1 MRGAAPVDEDQRTR
15 RASVMSLVRDLV
27 AALGANDDPL
37 LGLFGAFAYDLVFQ
51 IEDLVQK
58 RARESD
64 QRDIVLYVPDRLLA
78 YDRATGRGVVLSYD
92 FAWKGKSTEGLPR
105 ETAESVYAK
114 TPRQGFADHA
124 PGEYQATVET
134 ARAAFARGDLFEA
147 VPGQLFAEPCE
158 RSPAEVFQRLCRIN
172 PSPYGALM
180 NLGDGEFLVSASP
193 EMFVRSDGRRVE
205 TCPISGTIARGVDA
219 IGDAEQIRQ
228 LLNSEKDEFEL
239 NMCTDVDRN
248 DKARVCVPGT
258 IKVLARRQIETYSK
272 LFHTVDHVEGMLR
285 PGFDSLDAF
294 LTHAWAV
301 TVTGAPKLWAMQF
314 VEDHERSS
322 RRWYAGAIGAVNFD
336 GSINTGLTIRTIR
349 MKDGLAEVRVG
360 ATCLFDSDPAA
371 EDRECQVKAA
381 ALFQA
386 LRGDPPKPLSAF
398 APDATGSGKRV
409 LLIDHDDSF
418 VHMLADYFRQV
429 GATVTVVRHVHALAD
444 AEAARATI
452 CWCCRRGRAGRRI
465 SAIAKTIDAALDK
478 KLPIF
483 GVCLGVQA
491 IGEYFGGQ
499 LGQLGQP
506 AHGRPSRVQVRGG
519 RLMQNLPNEI
529 VIGRYHSLYVERD
542 SMPEVLTVTASTEDG
557 VAMAIEHKTL
567 AGRRR
572 AVSPGIADV
581 ARRRSRP
588 AHRGERVPAWRT
600 DQLMIANRD
609 PKEIPMTFEHDL
621 KAAVRT
627 IPDYPKPGILFRDIT
642 TLLGDARA
650 FRRAVDE
657 LVQPWAG
664 NKIDKVAGIEARG
677 FILGGAVAHQ
687 VSAGFVPIRK
697 KGKLP
702 HTTVRIAYS
711 LEYGLDE
718 MEMHADAIHPGERV
732 ILVDDLIATGGTA
745 EGAVKLMRQIG
756 ANVVAACFI
765 IDLPDLGGAAKLRAM
780 DVPVRTLMAFDGH

>member
-1 MRGAAPVDEDQRTR
+1 MNRTVFALPARSDYVTRGGLAITRVAEQFTGGANRLDDLVSLLDRRRGVVLSSGTTVPGRYESFDLGFSDPPLKLETTGVNFKLEALNARGEVLIAFLADVLREPCVVISEKTRSHLAGHIIRGDAPIDEDQRTR

-27 AALGANDDPL
+27 AVFSANDDGL

-51 IEDLVQK
+51 IEDIVQK
-58 RARESD
+58 RPREKD
-64 QRDIVLYVPDRLLA
+64 QRDIVLYVPDSLLA
-78 YDRATGRGVVLSYD
+78 YDRATGRGVMLTYE

-105 ETAESVYAK
+105 ETADSPYQK
-114 TPRQGFADHA
+114 TPRQGFSDHA

-147 VPGQLFAEPCE
+147 VPGQLFAEPCD
-158 RSPAEVFQRLCRIN
+158 RSPAEVFQRLCVIN

-205 TCPISGTIARGVDA
+205 TCPISGTIARGTDA

-285 PGFDSLDAF
+285 PGFDALDAF

-314 VEDHERSS
+314 VEDHERSP

-429 GATVTVVRHVHALAD
+429 GASVTVVRYVHALD
-444 AEAARATI
+444 MLKQKRWDLLVLSPGPGRPEDFGIKTTI
-452 CWCCRRGRAGRRI
+452 A
-465 SAIAKTIDAALDK
+465 AALEN
-478 KLPIF
+478 KLPVF

-491 IGEYFGGQ
+491 IGEYFGGE
-499 LGQLGQP
+499 LGQLTHP

-519 RLMQNLPNEI
+519 RLMRNLPNEI
-529 VIGRYHSLYVERD
+529 VIGRYHSLFVERD
-542 SMPEVLTVTASTEDG
+542 SMPEVLSVTASTEDG
-557 VAMAIEHKTL
+557 VAMALEHKTL
-567 AGRRR
+567 PVAG
-572 AVSPGIADV
+572 VQFHPES
-581 ARRRSRP
+581 
-588 AHRGERVPAWRT
+588 
-600 DQLMIANRD
+600 LMS
-609 PKEIPMTFEHDL
+609 
-621 KAAVRT
+621 
-627 IPDYPKPGILFRDIT
+627 
-642 TLLGDARA
+642 LGNEVGLRIVENA
-650 FRRAVDE
+650 FRLNTE
-657 LVQPWAG
+657 T
-664 NKIDKVAGIEARG
+664 N
-677 FILGGAVAHQ
+677 
-687 VSAGFVPIRK
+687 
-697 KGKLP
+697 
-702 HTTVRIAYS
+702 
-711 LEYGLDE
+711 
-718 MEMHADAIHPGERV
+718 
-732 ILVDDLIATGGTA
+732 
-745 EGAVKLMRQIG
+745 
-756 ANVVAACFI
+756 
-765 IDLPDLGGAAKLRAM
+765 
-780 DVPVRTLMAFDGH
+780 

>member
-1 MRGAAPVDEDQRTR
+1 MNSTVFSLPARSDYRTSAGLEVTRSVEQFSGGANRLDDLIDLLDSPRGVVLSSGTTVPGRYESFDLGFSDPPLWLQTKGADFELEALNARGEVLIAFIGDALREPCVVVTERSAARLAGHIVRGAAPVDEDQRTR
-15 RASVMSLVRDLV
+15 RASVMSLVRELV
-27 AALGANDDPL
+27 AAFGSNDDPL

-58 RARESD
+58 RARETD

-92 FAWKGKSTEGLPR
+92 FGWNGASTAGLPR
-105 ETAESVYAK
+105 DTAESVYAR
-114 TPRQGFADHA
+114 TPRQGFSDHGS
-124 PGEYQATVET
+124 GEYQATVET
-134 ARAAFARGDLFEA
+134 ARAASARGDLFEA

-180 NLGDGEFLVSASP
+180 NLGDGEFLVSASR
-193 EMFVRSDGRRVE
+193 EMFVRSDGRRIE
-205 TCPISGTIARGVDA
+205 TCPISGTIARGSDA

-314 VEDHERSS
+314 VEDHERSP
-322 RRWYAGAIGAVNFD
+322 RRWYAGAIGVVNFD
-336 GSINTGLTIRTIR
+336 GGINTGLTIRTIR

-386 LRGDPPKPLSAF
+386 LRGDPPKRLSTF

-429 GATVTVVRHVHALAD
+429 GASVTVVRYVHARHMLESASYD
-444 AEAARATI
+444 LLVLSPGP
-452 CWCCRRGRAGRRI
+452 GRPEDF
-465 SAIAKTIDAALDK
+465 AIAVTIDAALAR

-491 IGEYFGGQ
+491 IGEYFGGR
-499 LGQLGQP
+499 LGQLQQA

-542 SMPEVLTVTASTEDG
+542 SMPDVLQVTASTEDG
-557 VAMAIEHKTL
+557 VAMAIEHRTL
-567 AGRRR
+567 PVGG
-572 AVSPGIADV
+572 VQFHPESLMSLG
-581 ARRRSRP
+581 
-588 AHRGERVPAWRT
+588 GEVGLRIVENAFRLKVPAN
-600 DQLMIANRD
+600 L
-609 PKEIPMTFEHDL
+609 
-621 KAAVRT
+621 
-627 IPDYPKPGILFRDIT
+627 
-642 TLLGDARA
+642 
-650 FRRAVDE
+650 
-657 LVQPWAG
+657 
-664 NKIDKVAGIEARG
+664 
-677 FILGGAVAHQ
+677 
-687 VSAGFVPIRK
+687 
-697 KGKLP
+697 
-702 HTTVRIAYS
+702 
-711 LEYGLDE
+711 
-718 MEMHADAIHPGERV
+718 
-732 ILVDDLIATGGTA
+732 
-745 EGAVKLMRQIG
+745 
-756 ANVVAACFI
+756 
-765 IDLPDLGGAAKLRAM
+765 
-780 DVPVRTLMAFDGH
+780 

>member
-1 MRGAAPVDEDQRTR
+1 MNRTVFSLPERSKYRTRGGLAVLRSVEHFTGGASRLDELIDLLDRRRGVVLSSGTTVPGRYDSFDLGFADPPLVLETSGVDFSLVALNARGETLIAYLADVLREPCVVITEKTPARLGGHILRGDAPIEEDQRTR

-27 AALGANDDPL
+27 ASFAANDDPL
-37 LGLFGAFAYDLVFQ
+37 LGMFGAFAYDLVFQ
-51 IEDLVQK
+51 IEDIVQK
-58 RARESD
+58 RPREQD

-92 FAWKGKSTEGLPR
+92 FTWKGKSTEGLPR

-114 TPRQGFADHA
+114 TARQGFADHA

-180 NLGDGEFLVSASP
+180 NLGEGEFLVSASP

-205 TCPISGTIARGVDA
+205 TCPISGTIARGTDA

-285 PGFDSLDAF
+285 PGFDALDAF

-314 VEDHERSS
+314 VEDHERSP
-322 RRWYAGAIGAVNFD
+322 RRWYAGAIGVVNFD

-386 LRGDPPKPLSAF
+386 LRGDPAKPLSAF
-398 APDATGSGKRV
+398 APDATGSGKQV

-429 GATVTVVRHVHALAD
+429 GASVTVVRYVHALD
-444 AEAARATI
+444 MLQRKQ
-452 CWCCRRGRAGRRI
+452 WDLLVLSPGPGRPEDFAI
-465 SAIAKTIDAALDK
+465 SKTIGAALEK

-491 IGEYFGGQ
+491 IGEYFGGK
-499 LGQLGQP
+499 LGQLRQP
-506 AHGRPSRVQVRGG
+506 AHGRPSPVKVRGG
-519 RLMQNLPNEI
+519 RLMQNLPEEI
-529 VIGRYHSLYVERD
+529 VIGRYHSLYVEGD
-542 SMPEVLTVTASTEDG
+542 AMPDVLTVTASTADG

-567 AGRRR
+567 PVGG
-572 AVSPGIADV
+572 VQFHPESLMSLG
-581 ARRRSRP
+581 
-588 AHRGERVPAWRT
+588 GEVGLRIVE
-600 DQLMIANRD
+600 N
-609 PKEIPMTFEHDL
+609 
-621 KAAVRT
+621 
-627 IPDYPKPGILFRDIT
+627 
-642 TLLGDARA
+642 A
-650 FRRAVDE
+650 FR
-657 LVQPWAG
+657 
-664 NKIDKVAGIEARG
+664 
-677 FILGGAVAHQ
+677 LGYP
-687 VSAGFVPIRK
+687 F
-697 KGKLP
+697 
-702 HTTVRIAYS
+702 
-711 LEYGLDE
+711 
-718 MEMHADAIHPGERV
+718 
-732 ILVDDLIATGGTA
+732 
-745 EGAVKLMRQIG
+745 
-756 ANVVAACFI
+756 N
-765 IDLPDLGGAAKLRAM
+765 
-780 DVPVRTLMAFDGH
+780 

>member
-1 MRGAAPVDEDQRTR
+1 MNRTVFALPARSDYVTRAGLAITRVAEQFTGGANRLDDLVNLLDRRRGVVLSSGTTVPGRYESFDLGFSDPPLKLETTGFNFNLEALNERGQVLIAFVADVLREPCVVISEKTSTRLAGHIVRGEAPIDEDQRTR

-27 AALGANDDPL
+27 AAFSANDDGL

-78 YDRATGRGVVLSYD
+78 YDRATGRGVVLTYD
-92 FAWKGKSTEGLPR
+92 FAWKGKSTAGLPH
-105 ETAESVYAK
+105 ETAESPYLK
-114 TPRQGFADHA
+114 TSRQGFADHA

-147 VPGQLFAEPCE
+147 VPGQLFAEPCD
-158 RSPAEVFQRLCRIN
+158 RSPAEVFQRLCVIN

-180 NLGDGEFLVSASP
+180 NLGEGEFLVSASP

-205 TCPISGTIARGVDA
+205 TCPISGTIARGTDA

-285 PGFDSLDAF
+285 PGFDALDAF

-314 VEDHERSS
+314 VEDHERSP

-349 MKDGLAEVRVG
+349 MKEGLAEVRVG

-429 GATVTVVRHVHALAD
+429 GADVTVVRHVHALD
-444 AEAARATI
+444 MLRQKR
-452 CWCCRRGRAGRRI
+452 WDLLVLSPGPGRPEDFGI
-465 SAIAKTIDAALDK
+465 KKTIDAALDN
-478 KLPIF
+478 KLPVF

-491 IGEYFGGQ
+491 IGEYFGGE
-499 LGQLGQP
+499 LGQLTHP

-519 RLMQNLPNEI
+519 RLMRNLPNEI

-542 SMPEVLTVTASTEDG
+542 SMPEVLDVTASTEDG
-557 VAMAIEHKTL
+557 VAMALEHKTL
-567 AGRRR
+567 PVAG
-572 AVSPGIADV
+572 VQFHPESLM
-581 ARRRSRP
+581 SLS
-588 AHRGERVPAWRT
+588 GEVGLRIVE
-600 DQLMIANRD
+600 N
-609 PKEIPMTFEHDL
+609 
-621 KAAVRT
+621 
-627 IPDYPKPGILFRDIT
+627 
-642 TLLGDARA
+642 A
-650 FRRAVDE
+650 FR
-657 LVQPWAG
+657 L
-664 NKIDKVAGIEARG
+664 EAR
-677 FILGGAVAHQ
+677 
-687 VSAGFVPIRK
+687 
-697 KGKLP
+697 
-702 HTTVRIAYS
+702 
-711 LEYGLDE
+711 
-718 MEMHADAIHPGERV
+718 
-732 ILVDDLIATGGTA
+732 VD
-745 EGAVKLMRQIG
+745 
-756 ANVVAACFI
+756 
-765 IDLPDLGGAAKLRAM
+765 
-780 DVPVRTLMAFDGH
+780 

>member
-1 MRGAAPVDEDQRTR
+1 MNRTVFSLPANSQYRTSGGLAVTRIVEQFSGGAKQLDDLIELLDRRRGVVLSSGTTVPGRYESFDLGFADPPLMLETSGTNFSLSALNARGEALIAFLGDVLREPCVVMAEKTATRLAGHIIRGEAPVEEDQRTR

-27 AALGANDDPL
+27 AALSANADPL

-58 RARESD
+58 RSREAD

-92 FAWKGKSTEGLPR
+92 FAWNGKSTEGLPHA
-105 ETAESVYAK
+105 TSESAYLK

-124 PGEYQATVET
+124 PGEYQATVEI

-205 TCPISGTIARGVDA
+205 TCPISGTIARGTDA

-314 VEDHERSS
+314 VEDHERSP

-398 APDATGSGKRV
+398 APDATGSGKKV

-429 GATVTVVRHVHALAD
+429 GADVTVVRHVHAQDMLKQKRWD
-444 AEAARATI
+444 LLVLSPGP
-452 CWCCRRGRAGRRI
+452 GRPEDFGI
-465 SAIAKTIDAALDK
+465 SKTIGTAIEK

-483 GVCLGVQA
+483 GVCLGLQA

-506 AHGRPSRVQVRGG
+506 AHGRPSRIQVRSG

-529 VIGRYHSLYVERD
+529 VIGRYHSLYVERQ
-542 SMPEVLTVTASTEDG
+542 SMPDVLSVTAATEDG

-567 AGRRR
+567 PVGG
-572 AVSPGIADV
+572 VQFHPESLMSLG
-581 ARRRSRP
+581 
-588 AHRGERVPAWRT
+588 GEVGLRIVE
-600 DQLMIANRD
+600 N
-609 PKEIPMTFEHDL
+609 
-621 KAAVRT
+621 
-627 IPDYPKPGILFRDIT
+627 
-642 TLLGDARA
+642 A
-650 FRRAVDE
+650 FR
-657 LVQPWAG
+657 L
-664 NKIDKVAGIEARG
+664 N
-677 FILGGAVAHQ
+677 
-687 VSAGFVPIRK
+687 VSA
-697 KGKLP
+697 
-702 HTTVRIAYS
+702 
-711 LEYGLDE
+711 
-718 MEMHADAIHPGERV
+718 
-732 ILVDDLIATGGTA
+732 
-745 EGAVKLMRQIG
+745 
-756 ANVVAACFI
+756 N
-765 IDLPDLGGAAKLRAM
+765 
-780 DVPVRTLMAFDGH
+780 

>member
-1 MRGAAPVDEDQRTR
+1 MNRTVFSLPAKSEYLTNGGLAVARVVEQFTGGANRLDDLIALLDRRCGVVLSSGTTVPGRYESFDLGFADPPLVLETSGTDFSLQALNPRGEVLIAFLGDVLREPCVVITERSATRLAGHIIRGAAPVEEDQRTR
-15 RASVMSLVRDLV
+15 RASVMSLVRDMV
-27 AALGANDDPL
+27 AAFASNADPL

-58 RARESD
+58 RTRDAD

-78 YDRATGRGVVLSYD
+78 YDRATGRGVALNYEFS
-92 FAWKGKSTEGLPR
+92 WKGKSTAGQPH
-105 ETAESVYAK
+105 ETAPSLYAK
-114 TPRQGFADHA
+114 TGRQGFADHA
-124 PGEYQATVET
+124 PGEYQATVEV

-205 TCPISGTIARGVDA
+205 TCPISGTIARGSDS
-219 IGDAEQIRQ
+219 IGDAEQIRK

-314 VEDHERSS
+314 VEDHERSP
-322 RRWYAGAIGAVNFD
+322 RRWYAGAIGCVNFD

-386 LRGDPPKPLSAF
+386 LRGDPPKPLSDF
-398 APDATGSGKRV
+398 APDATGSGKNV

-429 GATVTVVRHVHALAD
+429 GANVTVVRHIHAQDMLKQ
-444 AEAARATI
+444 
-452 CWCCRRGRAGRRI
+452 RGWDLLVLSPGPGRPEDFG
-465 SAIAKTIDAALDK
+465 IAKTIDTALEK

-519 RLMQNLPNEI
+519 RLMHNLPNEI

-542 SMPEVLTVTASTEDG
+542 SVPEVLAVTATTEDG
-557 VAMAIEHKTL
+557 VAMVIEHKTL
-567 AGRRR
+567 PVGG
-572 AVSPGIADV
+572 VQFHPES
-581 ARRRSRP
+581 
-588 AHRGERVPAWRT
+588 
-600 DQLMIANRD
+600 LMS
-609 PKEIPMTFEHDL
+609 
-621 KAAVRT
+621 
-627 IPDYPKPGILFRDIT
+627 
-642 TLLGDARA
+642 LGNEVGLRIVENA
-650 FRRAVDE
+650 FR
-657 LVQPWAG
+657 LNP
-664 NKIDKVAGIEARG
+664 
-677 FILGGAVAHQ
+677 
-687 VSAGFVPIRK
+687 P
-697 KGKLP
+697 
-702 HTTVRIAYS
+702 
-711 LEYGLDE
+711 
-718 MEMHADAIHPGERV
+718 
-732 ILVDDLIATGGTA
+732 
-745 EGAVKLMRQIG
+745 
-756 ANVVAACFI
+756 AN
-765 IDLPDLGGAAKLRAM
+765 
-780 DVPVRTLMAFDGH
+780 

>member
-1 MRGAAPVDEDQRTR
+1 MNRTVFSLPDKSEFRTASGLAITRMSEQFTGDARRLDSLITLLDRHRGVVLSSGTTVPGRYESFDLGFSDPPLVLETTGTKFSLSALNARGEVLIAFIAGVLREPCVVIDETSATRLAGHILRGEAPVEEDQRTR
-15 RASVMSLVRDLV
+15 RASVMSLVRALI
-27 AALGANDDPL
+27 AAFSANDDPL

-58 RARESD
+58 RAREAD

-78 YDRATGRGVVLSYD
+78 YDRATGRGVELTYE
-92 FAWKGKSTEGLPR
+92 FTWNGKSTEGLPR
-105 ETAESVYAK
+105 ETKDSPYVKA
-114 TPRQGFADHA
+114 PRQGFADHA
-124 PGEYQATVET
+124 PGEYQATVEK

-147 VPGQLFAEPCE
+147 VPGQLFGEPCE

-205 TCPISGTIARGVDA
+205 TCPISGTIARGADA

-248 DKARVCVPGT
+248 DKARICVPGT

-314 VEDHERSS
+314 VEDHERSP

-386 LRGDPPKPLSAF
+386 LRGDAPKPLSSI
-398 APDATGSGKRV
+398 APDATGSGKKV

-429 GATVTVVRHVHALAD
+429 GASVTVVRHVHAQEMLKRKWD
-444 AEAARATI
+444 LLVLSPGP
-452 CWCCRRGRAGRRI
+452 GRPEDFG
-465 SAIAKTIDAALDK
+465 IAKTIDTAIGQ

-506 AHGRPSRVQVRGG
+506 AHGRPSRIQIRGG
-519 RLMQNLPNEI
+519 RLTQNLPNEI
-529 VIGRYHSLYVERD
+529 VIGRYHSLFVERD
-542 SMPEVLTVTASTEDG
+542 SVPDVLTVTATTEDG

-567 AGRRR
+567 PVGG
-572 AVSPGIADV
+572 VQFHPESLMSLG
-581 ARRRSRP
+581 
-588 AHRGERVPAWRT
+588 GEVGLRIVENAFR
-600 DQLMIANRD
+600 
-609 PKEIPMTFEHDL
+609 L
-621 KAAVRT
+621 KA
-627 IPDYPKPGILFRDIT
+627 
-642 TLLGDARA
+642 
-650 FRRAVDE
+650 
-657 LVQPWAG
+657 
-664 NKIDKVAGIEARG
+664 
-677 FILGGAVAHQ
+677 
-687 VSAGFVPIRK
+687 
-697 KGKLP
+697 
-702 HTTVRIAYS
+702 
-711 LEYGLDE
+711 
-718 MEMHADAIHPGERV
+718 
-732 ILVDDLIATGGTA
+732 
-745 EGAVKLMRQIG
+745 
-756 ANVVAACFI
+756 
-765 IDLPDLGGAAKLRAM
+765 
-780 DVPVRTLMAFDGH
+780 PVN

>member
-1 MRGAAPVDEDQRTR
+1 MNRTVFALPPKSDYVTRGGLAITRVAEQFTGGANRLDDLVSLLDRRRGVVLSSGTTVPGRYESFDLGFSDPPLKLETTGVDFKLEALNARGEVLIAFLADVLREPCVVVSEKTSTRLAGHIIRGDAPVEEDQRTR

-27 AALGANDDPL
+27 AAFAANDDGL

-58 RARESD
+58 RPREQD

-92 FAWKGKSTEGLPR
+92 FAWKGQSTEGLPR
-105 ETAESVYAK
+105 ETAESPYLK
-114 TPRQGFADHA
+114 TSRQGFADHA

-158 RSPAEVFQRLCRIN
+158 RSPAEVFQRLCVIN

-180 NLGDGEFLVSASP
+180 NLGEGEFLVSASP

-205 TCPISGTIARGVDA
+205 TCPISGTIARGLDA

-285 PGFDSLDAF
+285 PGFDALDAF

-314 VEDHERSS
+314 VEDHERSP

-429 GATVTVVRHVHALAD
+429 GASVTVVRYVHALD
-444 AEAARATI
+444 MLKQKRWDLLVLSPGPGRPEDFGIKQTIEAA
-452 CWCCRRGRAGRRI
+452 
-465 SAIAKTIDAALDK
+465 LEN
-478 KLPIF
+478 KLPVF
-483 GVCLGVQA
+483 GVCLGLQA
-491 IGEYFGGQ
+491 IGEYFGGE
-499 LGQLGQP
+499 LGQLTHP

-519 RLMQNLPNEI
+519 RLMGNLPNEI
-529 VIGRYHSLYVERD
+529 VIGRYHSLFVERD
-542 SMPEVLTVTASTEDG
+542 SMPEVLRVTASTEEG
-557 VAMAIEHKTL
+557 VAMALEHKTL
-567 AGRRR
+567 PVAG
-572 AVSPGIADV
+572 VQFHPES
-581 ARRRSRP
+581 
-588 AHRGERVPAWRT
+588 
-600 DQLMIANRD
+600 LMSLSNEVGLRIVEN
-609 PKEIPMTFEHDL
+609 
-621 KAAVRT
+621 
-627 IPDYPKPGILFRDIT
+627 
-642 TLLGDARA
+642 A
-650 FRRAVDE
+650 FR
-657 LVQPWAG
+657 
-664 NKIDKVAGIEARG
+664 
-677 FILGGAVAHQ
+677 
-687 VSAGFVPIRK
+687 
-697 KGKLP
+697 
-702 HTTVRIAYS
+702 
-711 LEYGLDE
+711 LD
-718 MEMHADAIHPGERV
+718 A
-732 ILVDDLIATGGTA
+732 
-745 EGAVKLMRQIG
+745 G
-756 ANVVAACFI
+756 AN
-765 IDLPDLGGAAKLRAM
+765 
-780 DVPVRTLMAFDGH
+780 

>member
-1 MRGAAPVDEDQRTR
+1 MNRTVFSLPEYSEYRTRGGLAVMRSAEQFSGEANRLDELIELLDRRRGVVLSSGTTVPGRYESFDLGFADPPLQLETTGVNFSLIALNARGEVLIAFLNDVLREPCVVITERSASRLAGHILRGDAPVDEDQRTR

-27 AALGANDDPL
+27 AAFGSTEDSM

-58 RARESD
+58 RPRESD
-64 QRDIVLYVPDRLLA
+64 QRDIVLFVPDRLLA
-78 YDRATGRGVVLSYD
+78 YDRATARGVMLSYE
-92 FAWKGKSTEGLPR
+92 FSWNGKSSKGLPR
-105 ETAESVYAK
+105 DTSESIYAR
-114 TPRQGFADHA
+114 TSRQGFFDHA

-134 ARAAFARGDLFEA
+134 ARSAFARGDLFEA
-147 VPGQLFAEPCE
+147 VPGQLFGEPCE
-158 RSPAEVFQRLCRIN
+158 RSPAEVFQRLCTIN

-180 NLGDGEFLVSASP
+180 NLGEGEFLVSASP

-228 LLNSEKDEFEL
+228 LLNSQKDEFEL

-314 VEDHERSS
+314 IEDHERSP
-322 RRWYAGAIGAVNFD
+322 RRWYAGAIGVVNFD
-336 GSINTGLTIRTIR
+336 GGINTGLTIRTIR
-349 MKDGLAEVRVG
+349 MKDGVAEVRVG

-429 GATVTVVRHVHALAD
+429 GSSVTVVRYVHAQKMLASANYD
-444 AEAARATI
+444 LLVLSPGPGRPEDFDIAATIEAALARN
-452 CWCCRRGRAGRRI
+452 
-465 SAIAKTIDAALDK
+465 
-478 KLPIF
+478 LPVF
-483 GVCLGVQA
+483 GVCLGLQA
-491 IGEYFGGQ
+491 IGEYFGGR
-499 LGQLGQP
+499 LGQLQQP
-506 AHGRPSRVQVRGG
+506 AHGRPSRVQVQGG
-519 RLMQNLPNEI
+519 RLMKNLPDEI
-529 VIGRYHSLYVERD
+529 VIGRYHSLFVERD
-542 SMPEVLTVTASTEDG
+542 SVPDVLQVTASTEDG

-567 AGRRR
+567 PVGG
-572 AVSPGIADV
+572 VQFHPESLMSLG
-581 ARRRSRP
+581 
-588 AHRGERVPAWRT
+588 GEVGLRIVE
-600 DQLMIANRD
+600 N
-609 PKEIPMTFEHDL
+609 
-621 KAAVRT
+621 
-627 IPDYPKPGILFRDIT
+627 
-642 TLLGDARA
+642 A
-650 FRRAVDE
+650 FR
-657 LVQPWAG
+657 
-664 NKIDKVAGIEARG
+664 
-677 FILGGAVAHQ
+677 
-687 VSAGFVPIRK
+687 
-697 KGKLP
+697 
-702 HTTVRIAYS
+702 
-711 LEYGLDE
+711 
-718 MEMHADAIHPGERV
+718 
-732 ILVDDLIATGGTA
+732 
-745 EGAVKLMRQIG
+745 
-756 ANVVAACFI
+756 
-765 IDLPDLGGAAKLRAM
+765 LR
-780 DVPVRTLMAFDGH
+780 

>member
-1 MRGAAPVDEDQRTR
+1 MNRTVFSLPAHSDYRTAAGLEVSRSVEQFTGGTRLDDLIELLDRRRGVVLSSGTTVPGRYESFDLGFADPPLQLQTTGVNFSLSALNARGEVLIAFLGDVLREPCVVITERSAGRLAGHVLRGEAPVDEDQRTR

-27 AALGANDDPL
+27 AAFGANDDAL

-58 RARESD
+58 RPRESD
-64 QRDIVLYVPDRLLA
+64 QRDIVLFVPDRLLA
-78 YDRATGRGVVLSYD
+78 YDRATAQGVVLSYD
-92 FAWKGKSTEGLPR
+92 FAWNGKSSKGLSR
-105 ETAESVYAK
+105 DTSESVYAR

-124 PGEYQATVET
+124 AGEYQATVET

-147 VPGQLFAEPCE
+147 VPGQLFGEPCE

-180 NLGDGEFLVSASP
+180 NLGEGEFLVAASP
-193 EMFVRSDGRRVE
+193 EMFVRSDGRRIE

-314 VEDHERSS
+314 VEDHERSP
-322 RRWYAGAIGAVNFD
+322 RRWYAGAIGVVNFD

-349 MKDGLAEVRVG
+349 MKDGIAEVRVG

-386 LRGDPPKPLSAF
+386 LRGDPPKRLSTF

-429 GATVTVVRHVHALAD
+429 GASVTVVRYVHARHMLESASYD
-444 AEAARATI
+444 LLVLSPGP
-452 CWCCRRGRAGRRI
+452 GRPEDF
-465 SAIAKTIDAALDK
+465 AIASTIDAALAR

-491 IGEYFGGQ
+491 IGEYFGGR
-499 LGQLGQP
+499 LGQLQQP

-542 SMPEVLTVTASTEDG
+542 SMPDVLQVTASTEDG
-557 VAMAIEHKTL
+557 VAMALEHKTL
-567 AGRRR
+567 PVAG
-572 AVSPGIADV
+572 VQFHPESLMSLG
-581 ARRRSRP
+581 
-588 AHRGERVPAWRT
+588 GEVGLRIVE
-600 DQLMIANRD
+600 N
-609 PKEIPMTFEHDL
+609 
-621 KAAVRT
+621 
-627 IPDYPKPGILFRDIT
+627 
-642 TLLGDARA
+642 A
-650 FRRAVDE
+650 FR
-657 LVQPWAG
+657 
-664 NKIDKVAGIEARG
+664 
-677 FILGGAVAHQ
+677 LGA
-687 VSAGFVPIRK
+687 
-697 KGKLP
+697 L
-702 HTTVRIAYS
+702 T
-711 LEYGLDE
+711 
-718 MEMHADAIHPGERV
+718 
-732 ILVDDLIATGGTA
+732 
-745 EGAVKLMRQIG
+745 
-756 ANVVAACFI
+756 N
-765 IDLPDLGGAAKLRAM
+765 
-780 DVPVRTLMAFDGH
+780 

>member
-1 MRGAAPVDEDQRTR
+1 MNRTVFALPARSDYVTRAGLAITRVAEQFTGGASRLDDLVNLLDRRRGVVLSSGTTVPGRYESFDLGFSDPPLKLETTGVDFKLEALNERGQVLIAFLADVLREPCVVISEKTASRLAGHIIRGDAPVEEDQRTR
-15 RASVMSLVRDLV
+15 RASVVSLVRDLV
-27 AALGANDDPL
+27 AAFSANDDGL

-92 FAWKGKSTEGLPR
+92 FTWKGRSTEGLPR
-105 ETAESVYAK
+105 ETADSPYMK

-147 VPGQLFAEPCE
+147 VPGQLFAEPCD
-158 RSPAEVFQRLCRIN
+158 RSPAEVFQRLCVIN

-205 TCPISGTIARGVDA
+205 TCPISGTIARGTDA

-285 PGFDSLDAF
+285 PGFDALDAF

-314 VEDHERSS
+314 VEDHERSP

-386 LRGDPPKPLSAF
+386 LRGDPPKPLSTF

-429 GATVTVVRHVHALAD
+429 GASVTVVRYVHALD
-444 AEAARATI
+444 MLKQKR
-452 CWCCRRGRAGRRI
+452 WDLLVLSPGPGRPEDFGIR
-465 SAIAKTIDAALDK
+465 KTIDAALEN
-478 KLPIF
+478 KLPVF

-491 IGEYFGGQ
+491 IGEYFGGE
-499 LGQLGQP
+499 LGQLTHP

-519 RLMQNLPNEI
+519 RLMRNLPSEI

-542 SMPEVLTVTASTEDG
+542 SMPEVLSVTASTEDG
-557 VAMAIEHKTL
+557 VAMALEHKTL
-567 AGRRR
+567 PVAG
-572 AVSPGIADV
+572 VQFHPESLMSLG
-581 ARRRSRP
+581 
-588 AHRGERVPAWRT
+588 GEVGLRIVENA
-600 DQLMIANRD
+600 
-609 PKEIPMTFEHDL
+609 
-621 KAAVRT
+621 
-627 IPDYPKPGILFRDIT
+627 FR
-642 TLLGDARA
+642 LDAR
-650 FRRAVDE
+650 VD
-657 LVQPWAG
+657 
-664 NKIDKVAGIEARG
+664 
-677 FILGGAVAHQ
+677 
-687 VSAGFVPIRK
+687 
-697 KGKLP
+697 
-702 HTTVRIAYS
+702 
-711 LEYGLDE
+711 
-718 MEMHADAIHPGERV
+718 
-732 ILVDDLIATGGTA
+732 
-745 EGAVKLMRQIG
+745 
-756 ANVVAACFI
+756 
-765 IDLPDLGGAAKLRAM
+765 
-780 DVPVRTLMAFDGH
+780 

>member
-1 MRGAAPVDEDQRTR
+1 MNRTAFALPAHSDYRTRGGLAVARTVEQFTGGANRLDDLIDLLDRRRGVVLSSGTTVPGRYESFDLGFADPPLALETSGTDFALQALNPRGQVLIAFLGDTLNEPSVVISARTPTRLAGRIIRGPAPVEEDQRTR
-15 RASVMSLVRDLV
+15 RASVMSLVRALV
-27 AALGANDDPL
+27 AAFSANEDPM

-51 IEDLVQK
+51 IEDLDQK
-58 RARESD
+58 RPRDAD
-64 QRDIVLYVPDRLLA
+64 QRDIVLYVPDQLLA
-78 YDRATGRGVVLSYD
+78 YDRAIGRGVVLSYD
-92 FAWKGKSTEGLPR
+92 FTWNGQSSAGLSR
-105 ETAESVYAK
+105 DTGESVYAK
-114 TPRQGFADHA
+114 AGRQGFTDHA
-124 PGEYQATVET
+124 AGEYQATVEL

-147 VPGQLFAEPCE
+147 VPGQLFAEPCA

-205 TCPISGTIARGVDA
+205 TCPISGTIARGRDA

-248 DKARVCVPGT
+248 DKARICVPGT

-285 PGFDSLDAF
+285 PGFDALDAF

-314 VEDHERSS
+314 VEDHERSP
-322 RRWYAGAIGAVNFD
+322 RRWYAGAIGCVNFD

-386 LRGDPPKPLSAF
+386 LRGDPPKPLSSI

-429 GATVTVVRHVHALAD
+429 GADVTVVRHVHALDMLKARRWD
-444 AEAARATI
+444 LLVLSPGPGRPEDFKISRTIEAAL
-452 CWCCRRGRAGRRI
+452 
-465 SAIAKTIDAALDK
+465 SD

-491 IGEYFGGQ
+491 MGEYFGGKLSQ
-499 LGQLGQP
+499 LVQP

-519 RLMQNLPNEI
+519 RLMHGLPNEI

-542 SMPEVLTVTASTEDG
+542 GMPDVLDVTATTDDG
-557 VAMAIEHKTL
+557 VAMVIEHKSL
-567 AGRRR
+567 PVGG
-572 AVSPGIADV
+572 VQFHPES
-581 ARRRSRP
+581 
-588 AHRGERVPAWRT
+588 
-600 DQLMIANRD
+600 LMS
-609 PKEIPMTFEHDL
+609 
-621 KAAVRT
+621 
-627 IPDYPKPGILFRDIT
+627 
-642 TLLGDARA
+642 LGDAVGLRIVENA
-650 FRRAVDE
+650 FRLGRSVD
-657 LVQPWAG
+657 
-664 NKIDKVAGIEARG
+664 
-677 FILGGAVAHQ
+677 
-687 VSAGFVPIRK
+687 
-697 KGKLP
+697 
-702 HTTVRIAYS
+702 
-711 LEYGLDE
+711 
-718 MEMHADAIHPGERV
+718 
-732 ILVDDLIATGGTA
+732 
-745 EGAVKLMRQIG
+745 
-756 ANVVAACFI
+756 
-765 IDLPDLGGAAKLRAM
+765 
-780 DVPVRTLMAFDGH
+780 

>member
-1 MRGAAPVDEDQRTR
+1 MNRTAFSLPARSQYRTRGGLAITRSGEQFTGGANRLDDLIELLDRRRGVVLSSGTTVPGRYESFDLGFSDPPLVLETAGSNFSLQALNARGQVLIGFLGDALREPCVVVTEKNATRLAGHIVGGAAPIDEEQRTP
-15 RASVMSLVRDLV
+15 RATLMSLGGDLV
-27 AALGANDDPL
+27 AAFGANDDPL

-58 RARESD
+58 RAREKD

-78 YDRATGRGVVLSYD
+78 YDRATGRGVVLTYD
-92 FAWKGKSTEGLPR
+92 FAWNGQSTEGLPR
-105 ETAESVYAK
+105 DTAESVYAK
-114 TPRQGFADHA
+114 TPRQGSADHS
-124 PGEYQATVET
+124 PGEHQARVET

-158 RSPAEVFQRLCRIN
+158 RTPAEVFQRLCRIN

-205 TCPISGTIARGVDA
+205 TCPISGTIARGIDA

-272 LFHTVDHVEGMLR
+272 LFHTVDHVEGILR
-285 PGFDSLDAF
+285 PGFDALDAF

-314 VEDHERSS
+314 VEDNERSS

-381 ALFQA
+381 ALFPQ
-386 LRGDPPKPLSAF
+386 LRGHPPKPLSAF

-429 GATVTVVRHVHALAD
+429 GATVTVVRHVHALAMLKAQNYD
-444 AEAARATI
+444 LLVLSPGP
-452 CWCCRRGRAGRRI
+452 GRPEDFG
-465 SAIAKTIDAALDK
+465 IAKTIGAALDK

-506 AHGRPSRVQVRGG
+506 AHGRPARNQVRGG
-519 RLMQNLPNEI
+519 P
-529 VIGRYHSLYVERD
+529 
-542 SMPEVLTVTASTEDG
+542 
-557 VAMAIEHKTL
+557 
-567 AGRRR
+567 
-572 AVSPGIADV
+572 
-581 ARRRSRP
+581 
-588 AHRGERVPAWRT
+588 
-600 DQLMIANRD
+600 
-609 PKEIPMTFEHDL
+609 
-621 KAAVRT
+621 
-627 IPDYPKPGILFRDIT
+627 
-642 TLLGDARA
+642 
-650 FRRAVDE
+650 
-657 LVQPWAG
+657 
-664 NKIDKVAGIEARG
+664 
-677 FILGGAVAHQ
+677 
-687 VSAGFVPIRK
+687 
-697 KGKLP
+697 
-702 HTTVRIAYS
+702 
-711 LEYGLDE
+711 
-718 MEMHADAIHPGERV
+718 
-732 ILVDDLIATGGTA
+732 
-745 EGAVKLMRQIG
+745 
-756 ANVVAACFI
+756 
-765 IDLPDLGGAAKLRAM
+765 
-780 DVPVRTLMAFDGH
+780 

>member
-1 MRGAAPVDEDQRTR
+1 MNRTVFSLPARSEYLTNGGLAVARVVEQFTGGASRLDDLIALLDRRRGVVLSSGTTVPGRYESFDLGFADPPLVLETSGTDFSLSALNPRGEVLITFLGDVLREPCVVISERSATRLAGHIIRGAAPVEEDQRTR
-15 RASVMSLVRDLV
+15 RASVMSLVRDMV
-27 AALGANDDPL
+27 AAFTSNADPL

-58 RARESD
+58 RAREAD

-78 YDRATGRGVVLSYD
+78 YDRATGRGVALTYE
-92 FAWKGKSTEGLPR
+92 FAWKGKSTLGLAH
-105 ETAESVYAK
+105 ETAPSLYAK
-114 TPRQGFADHA
+114 TGRQGFADHA

-205 TCPISGTIARGVDA
+205 TCPISGTIARGSDS
-219 IGDAEQIRQ
+219 IGDAEQIRK

-314 VEDHERSS
+314 VEDHERSP

-386 LRGDPPKPLSAF
+386 LRGDPPKPLSDS
-398 APDATGSGKRV
+398 APDATGSGKNV

-429 GATVTVVRHVHALAD
+429 GANVTVVRHVHAQDMLKRKGWD
-444 AEAARATI
+444 LLVLSPGP
-452 CWCCRRGRAGRRI
+452 GRPEDFG
-465 SAIAKTIDAALDK
+465 IAKTIGTALEK
-478 KLPIF
+478 QLPIF

-506 AHGRPSRVQVRGG
+506 AHGRPARVQVRGG

-542 SMPEVLTVTASTEDG
+542 SVPDVLDVTATTEDG
-557 VAMAIEHKTL
+557 VAMVIEHKTL
-567 AGRRR
+567 PVAG
-572 AVSPGIADV
+572 VQFHPESLMSLG
-581 ARRRSRP
+581 
-588 AHRGERVPAWRT
+588 GEVGLRIVE
-600 DQLMIANRD
+600 N
-609 PKEIPMTFEHDL
+609 
-621 KAAVRT
+621 
-627 IPDYPKPGILFRDIT
+627 
-642 TLLGDARA
+642 A
-650 FRRAVDE
+650 FR
-657 LVQPWAG
+657 LNP
-664 NKIDKVAGIEARG
+664 
-677 FILGGAVAHQ
+677 
-687 VSAGFVPIRK
+687 
-697 KGKLP
+697 
-702 HTTVRIAYS
+702 
-711 LEYGLDE
+711 
-718 MEMHADAIHPGERV
+718 
-732 ILVDDLIATGGTA
+732 
-745 EGAVKLMRQIG
+745 G
-756 ANVVAACFI
+756 AN
-765 IDLPDLGGAAKLRAM
+765 
-780 DVPVRTLMAFDGH
+780 

>member
-1 MRGAAPVDEDQRTR
+1 MNRTVFALPARSDYRTRAGLAITRVAEQFTGGANRLDDLVNLLDRRRGVVLSSGTTVPGRYDSFDLGFSDPPLKLETVGFNFALEALNARGEVLISFLADVLREPCVVISEKTPSRLAGHVIRGAAPVEEDQRTR

-27 AALGANDDPL
+27 AAFSSNDDAL

-58 RARESD
+58 RPRETD

-92 FAWKGKSTEGLPR
+92 FAWNGRSTEGLPR
-105 ETAESVYAK
+105 ETLDSPYLK

-158 RSPAEVFQRLCRIN
+158 RSPAEVFQRLCVIN

-180 NLGDGEFLVSASP
+180 NLGAGEFLVSASP

-205 TCPISGTIARGVDA
+205 TCPISGTIARGTDA

-228 LLNSEKDEFEL
+228 LLNSQKDEFEL

-285 PGFDSLDAF
+285 PGFDALDAF

-314 VEDHERSS
+314 VEDHERSP
-322 RRWYAGAIGAVNFD
+322 RRWYAGAIGCVNFD

-386 LRGDPPKPLSAF
+386 LRGDPPKPLSTF
-398 APDATGSGKRV
+398 APDATGSGKQV

-429 GATVTVVRHVHALAD
+429 GASVTVVRYVHALD
-444 AEAARATI
+444 MLRQKR
-452 CWCCRRGRAGRRI
+452 WDLLVLSPGPGRPEDFGIR
-465 SAIAKTIDAALDK
+465 KTIDAALEK
-478 KLPIF
+478 KLPVF

-491 IGEYFGGQ
+491 IGEYFGGE
-499 LGQLGQP
+499 LGQLSQP

-519 RLMQNLPNEI
+519 RLMRNLPNEI
-529 VIGRYHSLYVERD
+529 VIGRYHSLYVEPD
-542 SMPEVLTVTASTEDG
+542 SMPDVLSVTASTEDG
-557 VAMAIEHKTL
+557 VAMALEHKTL
-567 AGRRR
+567 PVAG
-572 AVSPGIADV
+572 VQFHPESLMSLG
-581 ARRRSRP
+581 
-588 AHRGERVPAWRT
+588 GEVGLRIVE
-600 DQLMIANRD
+600 N
-609 PKEIPMTFEHDL
+609 
-621 KAAVRT
+621 
-627 IPDYPKPGILFRDIT
+627 
-642 TLLGDARA
+642 A
-650 FRRAVDE
+650 FR
-657 LVQPWAG
+657 
-664 NKIDKVAGIEARG
+664 
-677 FILGGAVAHQ
+677 
-687 VSAGFVPIRK
+687 
-697 KGKLP
+697 
-702 HTTVRIAYS
+702 
-711 LEYGLDE
+711 LD
-718 MEMHADAIHPGERV
+718 A
-732 ILVDDLIATGGTA
+732 
-745 EGAVKLMRQIG
+745 G
-756 ANVVAACFI
+756 AN
-765 IDLPDLGGAAKLRAM
+765 
-780 DVPVRTLMAFDGH
+780 

>member
-1 MRGAAPVDEDQRTR
+1 MNRTVFSLPTDSAYQTRAGLTVARHVAQFTGGTALDDLIELLDRRRGVVLSSGTTVPGRYESFDLGFSDPPLLLETTGPDFSLQALNARGEVLIAFLGDTLRDPCVVIDEKTPNRLKGHIVRGDAPIDEDQRTR
-15 RASVMSLVRDLV
+15 RASVMSLVRDMV
-27 AALGANDDPL
+27 AQLFSSDDPM

-51 IEDLVQK
+51 IEDLKPK
-58 RARESD
+58 RAREAD
-64 QRDIVLYVPDRLLA
+64 QRDIVLYLPDRLLA
-78 YDRATGRGVVLSYD
+78 YDRATGRGVILSYD
-92 FAWKGKSTEGLPR
+92 FSWNGKSTLGLPR
-105 ETAESVYAK
+105 ETPESGYNKA
-114 TPRQGFADHA
+114 PRQGFADHA

-158 RSPAEVFQRLCRIN
+158 RSPAEVFQRLCVIN

-180 NLGDGEFLVSASP
+180 NLGDGEFLVAASP
-193 EMFVRSDGRRVE
+193 EMFVRSDGRRIE

-285 PGFDSLDAF
+285 PGFDALDAF

-314 VEDHERSS
+314 VEDNERSS
-322 RRWYAGAIGAVNFD
+322 RRWYAGAIGCVSFD
-336 GSINTGLTIRTIR
+336 GGINTGITIRTIR

-360 ATCLFDSDPAA
+360 ATLLFDSDPVA
-371 EDRECQVKAA
+371 EEKECQTKAA

-386 LRGDPPKPLSAF
+386 LRGDAPKPLSAF
-398 APDATGSGKRV
+398 APDASGSGKKV

-429 GATVTVVRHVHALAD
+429 GATVSVVRHIHAQDMLKREKFDLLVLSPGPGRPEDFGIRNTIDTALA
-444 AEAARATI
+444 
-452 CWCCRRGRAGRRI
+452 
-465 SAIAKTIDAALDK
+465 KQ
-478 KLPIF
+478 LPIF

-491 IGEYFGGQ
+491 IGEYFGGV
-499 LGQLGQP
+499 LGQLAQP

-529 VIGRYHSLYVERD
+529 VIGRYHSLFVERD

-567 AGRRR
+567 AVGG
-572 AVSPGIADV
+572 VQFHPESLMSLG
-581 ARRRSRP
+581 
-588 AHRGERVPAWRT
+588 GEVGLRIVE
-600 DQLMIANRD
+600 N
-609 PKEIPMTFEHDL
+609 
-621 KAAVRT
+621 
-627 IPDYPKPGILFRDIT
+627 
-642 TLLGDARA
+642 A
-650 FRRAVDE
+650 FR
-657 LVQPWAG
+657 
-664 NKIDKVAGIEARG
+664 
-677 FILGGAVAHQ
+677 LGQ
-687 VSAGFVPIRK
+687 
-697 KGKLP
+697 KL
-702 HTTVRIAYS
+702 
-711 LEYGLDE
+711 
-718 MEMHADAIHPGERV
+718 
-732 ILVDDLIATGGTA
+732 
-745 EGAVKLMRQIG
+745 
-756 ANVVAACFI
+756 N
-765 IDLPDLGGAAKLRAM
+765 
-780 DVPVRTLMAFDGH
+780 

>member
-1 MRGAAPVDEDQRTR
+1 MNRTVFSLPARAEYRARGGLTVTRVVEQFTGGANRLDDLIEHLDRRRGVVLSSGTTVPGRYESFDLGFSDPPLVLETTGFDFSLQALNPRGEVLIAFLADSLREPCVVITEKTASRLAGHILRGAAPVEEDQRTR

-27 AALGANDDPL
+27 AAFSASDDPL

-51 IEDLVQK
+51 IEDLVE
-58 RARESD
+58 RRPREKD

-105 ETAESVYAK
+105 QTPESVYAR

-124 PGEYQATVET
+124 PGEYQATVEI

-228 LLNSEKDEFEL
+228 LLNSQKDEFEL

-386 LRGDPPKPLSAF
+386 LRGDPPKPLSTF

-429 GATVTVVRHVHALAD
+429 GASVTVVRYVHALD
-444 AEAARATI
+444 MLKQRE
-452 CWCCRRGRAGRRI
+452 WDLLVLSPGPGRPEDFAI
-465 SAIAKTIDAALDK
+465 SKTIGAALEK

-506 AHGRPSRVQVRGG
+506 AHGRPSQVKVRGG
-519 RLMQNLPNEI
+519 RLMQNLPDEI
-529 VIGRYHSLYVERD
+529 VIGRYHSLFVERD
-542 SMPEVLTVTASTEDG
+542 SMPDVLNVTASTEDG

-567 AGRRR
+567 PVGG
-572 AVSPGIADV
+572 VQFHPESLM
-581 ARRRSRP
+581 SLS
-588 AHRGERVPAWRT
+588 GEVGLRIVE
-600 DQLMIANRD
+600 N
-609 PKEIPMTFEHDL
+609 
-621 KAAVRT
+621 
-627 IPDYPKPGILFRDIT
+627 
-642 TLLGDARA
+642 A
-650 FRRAVDE
+650 FR
-657 LVQPWAG
+657 LV
-664 NKIDKVAGIEARG
+664 E
-677 FILGGAVAHQ
+677 
-687 VSAGFVPIRK
+687 
-697 KGKLP
+697 
-702 HTTVRIAYS
+702 
-711 LEYGLDE
+711 
-718 MEMHADAIHPGERV
+718 
-732 ILVDDLIATGGTA
+732 
-745 EGAVKLMRQIG
+745 
-756 ANVVAACFI
+756 
-765 IDLPDLGGAAKLRAM
+765 
-780 DVPVRTLMAFDGH
+780 PVN

>member
-1 MRGAAPVDEDQRTR
+1 MNRTVFSLPENFEYTTRGGLLVKRSVEHFSGGASRLDRLIDLLDRRRGVVLSSGTTVPGRYESFDLGFSDPPLVLETTGVGFSLAALNARGEVLIAFLADTLREPGVVIAEKSAGRLKGHVVRGEAPIEEDQRTR
-15 RASVMSLVRDLV
+15 RASVMSLVRDMV
-27 AALGANDDPL
+27 GNFAANDDGM

-58 RARESD
+58 RPREKD
-64 QRDIVLYVPDRLLA
+64 HRDIVLYIPDQLLA
-78 YDRATGRGVVLSYD
+78 YDRATSRGAAISYE
-92 FAWKGKSTEGLPR
+92 FSWKGKSTAGISR
-105 ETAESVYAK
+105 QTGESIYAK
-114 TPRQGFADHA
+114 SPRQAFADHA

-147 VPGQLFAEPCE
+147 VPGQLFGEPCE

-180 NLGDGEFLVSASP
+180 NLGAGEFLVSASP

-205 TCPISGTIARGVDA
+205 TCPISGTIARGTDA

-272 LFHTVDHVEGMLR
+272 LFHTVDHVEGVLR
-285 PGFDSLDAF
+285 PGFDALDAF

-314 VEDHERSS
+314 VEDHERSP
-322 RRWYAGAIGAVNFD
+322 RRWYAGAIGCVNFD

-349 MKDGLAEVRVG
+349 MKDGIAEVRVG

-386 LRGDPPKPLSAF
+386 LRGDPPKPLSST

-429 GATVTVVRHVHALAD
+429 GASVTVVRYVHALDMLKRKKWDLLVLSPGPGRPAD
-444 AEAARATI
+444 F
-452 CWCCRRGRAGRRI
+452 GI
-465 SAIAKTIDAALDK
+465 SDTIDAALEK

-491 IGEYFGGQ
+491 IGEYFGGE
-499 LGQLGQP
+499 LGQLAQP
-506 AHGRPSRVQVRGG
+506 AHGRPSRVQIRGG
-519 RLMQNLPNEI
+519 RLMQSLPNEI
-529 VIGRYHSLYVERD
+529 VIGRYHSLYVERGT
-542 SMPEVLTVTASTEDG
+542 MPEVLAVTAATEDG

-567 AGRRR
+567 PVGG
-572 AVSPGIADV
+572 VQFHPESLM
-581 ARRRSRP
+581 SLS
-588 AHRGERVPAWRT
+588 GEVGLRIVE
-600 DQLMIANRD
+600 N
-609 PKEIPMTFEHDL
+609 
-621 KAAVRT
+621 
-627 IPDYPKPGILFRDIT
+627 
-642 TLLGDARA
+642 A
-650 FRRAVDE
+650 FR
-657 LVQPWAG
+657 
-664 NKIDKVAGIEARG
+664 
-677 FILGGAVAHQ
+677 LGA
-687 VSAGFVPIRK
+687 
-697 KGKLP
+697 
-702 HTTVRIAYS
+702 
-711 LEYGLDE
+711 
-718 MEMHADAIHPGERV
+718 
-732 ILVDDLIATGGTA
+732 
-745 EGAVKLMRQIG
+745 
-756 ANVVAACFI
+756 
-765 IDLPDLGGAAKLRAM
+765 
-780 DVPVRTLMAFDGH
+780 PVN

>member
-1 MRGAAPVDEDQRTR
+1 MNRTVFSLPALAEYATRGGLSVRRQAELFSGGANRLDQLIDLLDRRRGVVLSSGTTVPGRYESFDLGFSDPPLVLETTGVDFTLTALNRRGEVLIAFLGDTLREPCVVASEKTASGLAGHILRGAAPVEEDQRTR
-15 RASVMSLVRDLV
+15 RASVMSLVRNIV
-27 AALGANDDPL
+27 AAFAASDDPL
-37 LGLFGAFAYDLVFQ
+37 LGLYGAFAYDLVFQ

-58 RARESD
+58 RAREKD

-78 YDRATGRGVVLSYD
+78 YDRATGRGVVISYD
-92 FAWKGKSTEGLPR
+92 FAWKGKSTQGGR
-105 ETAESVYAK
+105 ETSESVYTK

-180 NLGDGEFLVSASP
+180 NLGNGEFLVAASP

-285 PGFDSLDAF
+285 PGFDALDAF

-314 VEDHERSS
+314 VEDHERSP
-322 RRWYAGAIGAVNFD
+322 RRWYAGAIGCVNFD

-386 LRGDPPKPLSAF
+386 LRGDPPRPLSAF
-398 APDATGSGKRV
+398 APDATGSGKQV

-429 GATVTVVRHVHALAD
+429 GASVTVVRYVHALD
-444 AEAARATI
+444 MLKQRT
-452 CWCCRRGRAGRRI
+452 WDLLVLSPGPGRPEDFG
-465 SAIAKTIDAALDK
+465 IAKTIGMALEK

-499 LGQLGQP
+499 LGQLAQP

-519 RLMQNLPNEI
+519 RLMRSLPNEI
-529 VIGRYHSLYVERD
+529 VIGRYHSLFVERD
-542 SMPEVLTVTASTEDG
+542 SMPEVLDVTASTEDG

-567 AGRRR
+567 PVGGVQFHPESLMSLSGEVGLRIVENAFRL
-572 AVSPGIADV
+572 DV
-581 ARRRSRP
+581 A
-588 AHRGERVPAWRT
+588 V
-600 DQLMIANRD
+600 N
-609 PKEIPMTFEHDL
+609 
-621 KAAVRT
+621 
-627 IPDYPKPGILFRDIT
+627 
-642 TLLGDARA
+642 
-650 FRRAVDE
+650 
-657 LVQPWAG
+657 
-664 NKIDKVAGIEARG
+664 
-677 FILGGAVAHQ
+677 
-687 VSAGFVPIRK
+687 
-697 KGKLP
+697 
-702 HTTVRIAYS
+702 
-711 LEYGLDE
+711 
-718 MEMHADAIHPGERV
+718 
-732 ILVDDLIATGGTA
+732 
-745 EGAVKLMRQIG
+745 
-756 ANVVAACFI
+756 
-765 IDLPDLGGAAKLRAM
+765 
-780 DVPVRTLMAFDGH
+780 

>member
-1 MRGAAPVDEDQRTR
+1 MNRTVFALPARSDYVTRAGLAITRVAEQFTGGASRLDDLINLLDRRRGVVLSSGTTVPGRYESFDLGFSDPPLKLETTGVNFKLEALNARGEVLIAFLGDVLREPCVVISEKTPVRLAGHIVRGDAPVDEDQRTR
-15 RASVMSLVRDLV
+15 RASVMSLVRDII
-27 AALGANDDPL
+27 AAFSANDDGL
-37 LGLFGAFAYDLVFQ
+37 LGLCGAFAYDLVFQ
-51 IEDLVQK
+51 IEDLEQK
-58 RARESD
+58 RAREQD

-78 YDRATGRGVVLSYD
+78 YDRATGRGVVLAYD
-92 FAWKGKSTEGLPR
+92 FAWNGKSTAGLPR
-105 ETAESVYAK
+105 ETAESPYLK

-147 VPGQLFAEPCE
+147 VPGQLFAEPCD
-158 RSPAEVFQRLCRIN
+158 RSPAEVFQRLCVIN

-180 NLGDGEFLVSASP
+180 NLGEGEFLVSASP

-205 TCPISGTIARGVDA
+205 TCPISGTIARGTDA

-285 PGFDSLDAF
+285 PGFDALDAF

-314 VEDHERSS
+314 VEDHERSP

-386 LRGDPPKPLSAF
+386 LRGDPPKPLSTF

-429 GATVTVVRHVHALAD
+429 GAEVTVVRYVHALD
-444 AEAARATI
+444 MLKQKT
-452 CWCCRRGRAGRRI
+452 WDLLVLSPGPGRPEDFGI
-465 SAIAKTIDAALDK
+465 KTTIDAALER
-478 KLPIF
+478 KLPVF

-491 IGEYFGGQ
+491 IGEYFGGE
-499 LGQLGQP
+499 LGQLTHP

-519 RLMQNLPNEI
+519 RLMRNLPNEI
-529 VIGRYHSLYVERD
+529 IIGRYHSLYVERD
-542 SMPEVLTVTASTEDG
+542 SMPEVLSVTASTEDG
-557 VAMAIEHKTL
+557 VAMALEHKTL
-567 AGRRR
+567 PVAG
-572 AVSPGIADV
+572 VQFHPES
-581 ARRRSRP
+581 
-588 AHRGERVPAWRT
+588 
-600 DQLMIANRD
+600 LMSLGNEVGLRIVENA
-609 PKEIPMTFEHDL
+609 
-621 KAAVRT
+621 
-627 IPDYPKPGILFRDIT
+627 FR
-642 TLLGDARA
+642 LDAR
-650 FRRAVDE
+650 VD
-657 LVQPWAG
+657 
-664 NKIDKVAGIEARG
+664 
-677 FILGGAVAHQ
+677 
-687 VSAGFVPIRK
+687 
-697 KGKLP
+697 
-702 HTTVRIAYS
+702 
-711 LEYGLDE
+711 
-718 MEMHADAIHPGERV
+718 
-732 ILVDDLIATGGTA
+732 
-745 EGAVKLMRQIG
+745 
-756 ANVVAACFI
+756 
-765 IDLPDLGGAAKLRAM
+765 
-780 DVPVRTLMAFDGH
+780 

>member
-1 MRGAAPVDEDQRTR
+1 MNRTAFSFPPHSEYRTRGGLAVSRSVEQFTGGASRLDDLIGLLDRRRGVVLSSGTTVPGRYESFDLGFSDPPLVLETSGIDFSLVALNARGEVLIAFLGDALREPCVVISEKSPTRLAGHIVRGAAPVEEDQRTR

-27 AALGANDDPL
+27 AAFGSSDDPL

-58 RARESD
+58 RARERD

-78 YDRATGRGVVLSYD
+78 YDRATGRGVVLCYD
-92 FAWKGKSTEGLPR
+92 FGWNGKSTEGLPR
-105 ETAESVYAK
+105 ETSESVYAK

-158 RSPAEVFQRLCRIN
+158 RTPAEVFQRLCRIN

-193 EMFVRSDGRRVE
+193 EMFVRCDGRRVE
-205 TCPISGTIARGVDA
+205 TCPISGTIARGADA

-248 DKARVCVPGT
+248 DKARVCLPGS

-272 LFHTVDHVEGMLR
+272 LFHTVDHVEGILR

-314 VEDHERSS
+314 VEDHERSP

-386 LRGDPPKPLSAF
+386 LRGDPPKPLSAVRAGCDRF
-398 APDATGSGKRV
+398 GK
-409 LLIDHDDSF
+409 
-418 VHMLADYFRQV
+418 
-429 GATVTVVRHVHALAD
+429 
-444 AEAARATI
+444 ARA
-452 CWCCRRGRAGRRI
+452 A
-465 SAIAKTIDAALDK
+465 D
-478 KLPIF
+478 
-483 GVCLGVQA
+483 
-491 IGEYFGGQ
+491 
-499 LGQLGQP
+499 
-506 AHGRPSRVQVRGG
+506 RP
-519 RLMQNLPNEI
+519 
-529 VIGRYHSLYVERD
+529 
-542 SMPEVLTVTASTEDG
+542 
-557 VAMAIEHKTL
+557 
-567 AGRRR
+567 
-572 AVSPGIADV
+572 
-581 ARRRSRP
+581 
-588 AHRGERVPAWRT
+588 
-600 DQLMIANRD
+600 
-609 PKEIPMTFEHDL
+609 
-621 KAAVRT
+621 
-627 IPDYPKPGILFRDIT
+627 
-642 TLLGDARA
+642 
-650 FRRAVDE
+650 
-657 LVQPWAG
+657 
-664 NKIDKVAGIEARG
+664 
-677 FILGGAVAHQ
+677 
-687 VSAGFVPIRK
+687 
-697 KGKLP
+697 
-702 HTTVRIAYS
+702 
-711 LEYGLDE
+711 
-718 MEMHADAIHPGERV
+718 
-732 ILVDDLIATGGTA
+732 
-745 EGAVKLMRQIG
+745 
-756 ANVVAACFI
+756 
-765 IDLPDLGGAAKLRAM
+765 
-780 DVPVRTLMAFDGH
+780 

>member
-1 MRGAAPVDEDQRTR
+1 MNRTVFSLPEHSEYLTHGGLSVRRAVEHFSGGASRLDKLIELLDRRRGVVLSSGTTVPGRYESFDLGFSDPPFVLQTSGVDFSLRALNERGEVLIAFLADTLREASVVFTDKTASRLAGHIIRGKAPIEEDQRTR
-15 RASVMSLVRDLV
+15 RASVMSLVRDLIANF
-27 AALGANDDPL
+27 AAGEDAL

-58 RARESD
+58 RPREKD

-78 YDRATGRGVVLSYD
+78 YDRATSRGAVLSYD
-92 FAWKGKSTEGLPR
+92 FAWQGNSTDGLSRQTPD
-105 ETAESVYAK
+105 SVYAN
-114 TPRQGFADHA
+114 TNRQGFSDHA
-124 PGEYQATVET
+124 PGEYQATVEL

-158 RSPAEVFQRLCRIN
+158 RTPAEVFQRLCRIN

-180 NLGDGEFLVSASP
+180 NLGDGEYLVSASP
-193 EMFVRSDGRRVE
+193 EMFVRSDGKRVE
-205 TCPISGTIARGVDA
+205 TCPISGTIARGIDA

-285 PGFDSLDAF
+285 PGFDALDAF

-314 VEDHERSS
+314 VEDHERSP
-322 RRWYAGAIGAVNFD
+322 RRWYAGAIGCVNFD

-360 ATCLFDSDPAA
+360 ATCLFDSNPAA

-386 LRGDPPKPLSAF
+386 LRGDPARPLSST
-398 APDATGSGKRV
+398 APDATGSGKQV

-429 GATVTVVRHVHALAD
+429 GAQVTVVRYVHALD
-444 AEAARATI
+444 LLKQRK
-452 CWCCRRGRAGRRI
+452 WDLLVLSPGPGRPEDFGI
-465 SAIAKTIDAALDK
+465 SGTIDAALK
-478 KLPIF
+478 KKMPIF

-499 LGQLGQP
+499 LGQLSQP
-506 AHGRPSRVQVRGG
+506 AHGRPSRVQIKGG
-519 RLMQNLPNEI
+519 RLMLSLPNEI
-529 VIGRYHSLYVERD
+529 VIGRYHSLYVNRAQD
-542 SMPEVLTVTASTEDG
+542 A
-557 VAMAIEHKTL
+557 

-572 AVSPGIADV
+572 AISSGIADV
-581 ARRRSRP
+581 AGRGSGLAYRRERLP
-588 AHRGERVPAWRT
+588 ARRGH
-600 DQLMIANRD
+600 QL
-609 PKEIPMTFEHDL
+609 
-621 KAAVRT
+621 
-627 IPDYPKPGILFRDIT
+627 
-642 TLLGDARA
+642 
-650 FRRAVDE
+650 
-657 LVQPWAG
+657 
-664 NKIDKVAGIEARG
+664 RG
-677 FILGGAVAHQ
+677 Q
-687 VSAGFVPIRK
+687 
-697 KGKLP
+697 
-702 HTTVRIAYS
+702 
-711 LEYGLDE
+711 
-718 MEMHADAIHPGERV
+718 
-732 ILVDDLIATGGTA
+732 
-745 EGAVKLMRQIG
+745 Q
-756 ANVVAACFI
+756 
-765 IDLPDLGGAAKLRAM
+765 
-780 DVPVRTLMAFDGH
+780 

>member
-1 MRGAAPVDEDQRTR
+1 MNRTAFSLPARSQYRTHGGLEISRSVDHSRGAASGRDDVMVLLGRRWGMVVSWGTTVPGRYESFDLGFSDPPLRLVTKGADFALEALNARGEVLIAFLADVVSEPCVVITEKNASRLKGHILRGAAPVDEDQRTR

-27 AALGANDDPL
+27 SAFGANDDPM

-58 RARESD
+58 RPRESD

-92 FAWKGKSTEGLPR
+92 FSWKGKSSEGLPR
-105 ETAESVYAK
+105 DTAESGYAQ

-158 RSPAEVFQRLCRIN
+158 RTPAEVFQRLCRIN

-205 TCPISGTIARGVDA
+205 TCPISGTIARGIDA

-314 VEDHERSS
+314 VEDHERSP
-322 RRWYAGAIGAVNFD
+322 RCWYAGAIGAVNFD

-398 APDATGSGKRV
+398 APDATGSGKEV

-429 GATVTVVRHVHALAD
+429 GANVTVVRHVHALD
-444 AEAARATI
+444 MLKQRNWDLLVLSPGPGRPEDFGMSRTI
-452 CWCCRRGRAGRRI
+452 G
-465 SAIAKTIDAALDK
+465 AALDN

-491 IGEYFGGQ
+491 IGEYFGGP
-499 LGQLGQP
+499 LGQLRQP
-506 AHGRPSRVQVRGG
+506 AHGRPSRVLVRGG
-519 RLMQNLPNEI
+519 RLMGNLPNEI

-542 SMPEVLTVTASTEDG
+542 SMPDVLDVTASTEDG
-557 VAMAIEHKTL
+557 VAMAIEHRTL
-567 AGRRR
+567 PVGG
-572 AVSPGIADV
+572 VQFHPESLMSLG
-581 ARRRSRP
+581 
-588 AHRGERVPAWRT
+588 GEVGLRIVE
-600 DQLMIANRD
+600 N
-609 PKEIPMTFEHDL
+609 
-621 KAAVRT
+621 
-627 IPDYPKPGILFRDIT
+627 
-642 TLLGDARA
+642 A
-650 FRRAVDE
+650 FR
-657 LVQPWAG
+657 
-664 NKIDKVAGIEARG
+664 
-677 FILGGAVAHQ
+677 LGVGV
-687 VSAGFVPIRK
+687 
-697 KGKLP
+697 
-702 HTTVRIAYS
+702 
-711 LEYGLDE
+711 
-718 MEMHADAIHPGERV
+718 
-732 ILVDDLIATGGTA
+732 
-745 EGAVKLMRQIG
+745 
-756 ANVVAACFI
+756 N
-765 IDLPDLGGAAKLRAM
+765 
-780 DVPVRTLMAFDGH
+780 